1 MEILLIFH
9 YCLAT
14 EVTKNIGL
22 KEQTFA
28 PKSKAEMYQLTS
40 PSDIFVLSSH
50 DWNILARKKSQITR
64 LEENSKST
72 IKVGQWGKTCLQP
85 LKKGKVVFSRLAKLS
100 WELRPYKTISNL
112 LSCWVEWRTND
123 KRNSFVY
130 CNSNLFNLSF

>member
-72 IKVGQWGKTCLQP
+72 IKVGQ
-85 LKKGKVVFSRLAKLS
+85 
-100 WELRPYKTISNL
+100 
-112 LSCWVEWRTND
+112 
-123 KRNSFVY
+123 
-130 CNSNLFNLSF
+130 